1 MLVFF
6 IFFYLFYF
14 YLFIYLYIYVYLHVV
29 QIAVVPVT
37 CCRWTWAQLK
47 SSGVHWCR
55 QWADHG
61 HSYGGGPRCGV
72 LPSKIGP
79 AQQEGVSSV

>member
-6 IFFYLFYF
+6 LN
-14 YLFIYLYIYVYLHVV
+14 LHIV

-37 CCRWTWAQLK
+37 CCRWTWTQLE
-47 SSGVHWCR
+47 SSDVHWCR

-61 HSYGGGPRCGV
+61 HTYGGGPRCGV
-72 LPSKIGP
+72 LPSQIGP
-79 AQQEGVSSV
+79 AQQEGVSSVCLSCNS